1 MEIQNYTLIEK
12 REIAEYQATGYLYR
26 HNQTG
31 APVFYLYAPE
41 DDNKV
46 FSISFCTPPANN
58 EGIPHI
64 LEHCVLNGSRKF
76 PVKEPFVE
84 LLKGS
89 LNTFLNAM
97 TFSDKTMF
105 PVASRNEQDFI
116 NLMDVYLDAVLHPNL
131 RHDPFILKQEGWH
144 YELEEQEGD
153 IQYKGVVYNEMK
165 GAYSSPETVLNDTVD
180 KALYPDTIYANSSGG
195 DPDFIPDLTYE
206 EFRAFHETYYH
217 PSNSYI
223 FFYGNGDM
231 EKHLTFLHEAY
242 LQEFEASIVKGEI
255 PEQTAFES
263 IHEVEHVYALAD
275 GEDTKGKTF
284 LSYNVVAGHSTDPL
298 NYYGLDML
306 AQLLGG
312 CESAPIKTALL
323 KAGIGKE
330 VYAAANASM
339 QQPSFSIVAKNADPE
354 QKDEFV
360 RIIRKT
366 LEEIVQN
373 GLDPKLVE
381 ATLNSTEFS
390 LRESNFGSMPKGLML
405 NISCMDSWLYGES
418 PFQLLS
424 YEEPL
429 SRIRNTPR
437 FFEMMIQTHLLQNTH
452 GAIVTLRPQPGLN
465 QKVQQAVQAKLDAYK
480 AGLTPEEVAELV
492 AETKRIQERQQSPDK
507 PEDLQKLPLLER
519 KDIDPKQTQF
529 IAALEDVGGKP
540 AYIYEDFTNHIA
552 YVSLYFN
559 MDYLPE
565 KDLPYAGLLAGVLA
579 MMNTERY
586 TYTELDNEIGC
597 HLGSLNTNIT
607 LLEKMDG
614 SFVPYF
620 YLSTKYLIKE
630 NQTAFDLAK
639 EILLHTDFSDKSRLK
654 EIVAENRSRMEQSM
668 MQAGHMVA
676 GSRATSYFSPL
687 MAYSEQVTGVDFFL
701 FMKELE
707 QHFDEQADE
716 AIRRM
721 QEVLDILIRQ
731 EQISFRI
738 TCQKEEKQE
747 ILLAAERLAADLPAG
762 KSVHASEQ
770 VVRVQPEVKNEG
782 LITSGKVQ
790 YVAKA
795 GRFTQPYHGS
805 MVVLGH
811 ILYLDYLWSQVRAQ
825 GGAYGCFQNI
835 DRQGRI
841 RLVSFRDPNLA
852 RTVDVFE
859 KAGPF
864 METFSCSERELTKY
878 IIGTIAGLD
887 PVRTV
892 SMKGAAACVRLECG
906 ITPEYLQ
913 QLRDE
918 VLGTTQEQIHESAKA
933 LTQAMQEPYICVQG
947 SEEKIK
953 ADKDLF
959 KTIITLF

>member
-12 REIAEYQATGYLYR
+12 QEIAEYQATGYLYR

-31 APVFYLYAPE
+31 ARIFYLYTPE

-97 TFSDKTMF
+97 TFPDKTMF
-105 PVASRNEQDFI
+105 PVASRNEQDFL

-131 RHDPFILKQEGWH
+131 RQDPFILKQEGWH
-144 YELEEQEGD
+144 YELEEEEGE

-165 GAYSSPETVLNDTVD
+165 GAYSSPETVLEDTVD

-231 EKHLTFLHEAY
+231 QKHLAFLDEAY
-242 LQEFEASIVKGEI
+242 LQEFHAEEAKGTI
-255 PEQTAFES
+255 TKQPAFDQ
-263 IHEVEHVYALAD
+263 IKEVESTYALAE
-275 GEDTKGKTF
+275 GEDTKEKTF
-284 LSYNVVAGHSTDPL
+284 LSYNVVIGSSTDPL

-306 AQLLGG
+306 AQILGG

-330 VYAAANASM
+330 VYATANCSVK
-339 QQPSFSIVAKNADPE
+339 QPSFSIVAKNADPE
-354 QKDEFV
+354 QKEAF
-360 RIIRKT
+360 IRVIRQT
-366 LEEIVQN
+366 LQKIVEE
-373 GLDPKLVE
+373 GLNPKLVE

-405 NISCMDSWLYGES
+405 NISCMDSWLYGDT
-418 PFQLLS
+418 PFRLLS

-429 SRIRNTPR
+429 AKIRQIPR
-437 FFEMMIQTHLLQNTH
+437 FFESMIQQGILQNQH
-452 GAIVTLRPQPGLN
+452 AAIVVLKPEPGLN
-465 QKVQQAVQAKLDAYK
+465 QKTEQRVREKLAAYK
-480 AGLTPEEVAELV
+480 AGLTPAKLAELV
-492 AETKRIQERQQSPDK
+492 ADTKDIQKRQQTPDR
-507 PEDLQKLPLLER
+507 PEDLEKLPLLEL
-519 KDIDPKQTQF
+519 KDIEKTQEQYL
-529 IAALEDVGGKP
+529 AGLEKIGSSP

-552 YVSLYFN
+552 YTSLYFN
-559 MDYLPE
+559 MDYLP
-565 KDLPYAGLLAGVLA
+565 KQYLPYAGLLACVLG
-579 MMNTERY
+579 MMDTEHY
-586 TYTELDNEIGC
+586 SYTELDQEIGC
-597 HLGSLNTNIT
+597 HLGSLSTDIL

-620 YLSTKYLIKE
+620 YLNTKYLMKE
-630 NQTAFDLAK
+630 NETAFKLA
-639 EILLHTDFSDKSRLK
+639 EEVLMHTQLKDKNRLK

-668 MQAGHMVA
+668 MRAGHMVA
-676 GSRATSYFSPL
+676 GNRAMSYFSPM
-687 MAYSEQVTGVDFFL
+687 MAYREQVTGIDFFL
-701 FMKELE
+701 FMKDLE
-707 QHFDEQADE
+707 QHFEEQAE
-716 AIRRM
+716 QVICRM

-731 EQISFRI
+731 KNISFRI
-738 TCQKEEKQE
+738 TCQKEEKQQ
-747 ILLAAERLAADLPAG
+747 IIMAAEELIKRLPAG
-762 KSVHASEQ
+762 NSNQESQ
-770 VVRVQPEVKNEG
+770 TLVRVEPEVKNEG

-795 GRFTQPYHGS
+795 GRFAQPYHGS

-825 GGAYGCFQNI
+825 GGAYGCFQTI
-835 DRQGRI
+835 DRLGRI
-841 RLVSFRDPNLA
+841 KLVSYRDPNLE
-852 RTVDVFE
+852 RTVKVFE
-859 KAGPF
+859 EAGKV
-864 METFSCSERELTKY
+864 METFSCSEREMTKY
-878 IIGTIAGLD
+878 IIGAIAGLD

-892 SMKGAAACVRLECG
+892 SMKGAAAFNRLESG
-906 ITPEYLQ
+906 LTPQMIQ

-918 VLGTTQEQIHESAKA
+918 VLHTTLQQLQESAKA
-933 LTQAMQEPYICVQG
+933 LKEAMQEPYICVQG

-953 ADKDLF
+953 ESSKLF
-959 KTIITLF
+959 KQIITLF